1 MRGCSTFN
9 METGTKGWNVA
20 SFSDEI
26 QNEEFYKYEK
36 CYRKETICELKG
48 EKILNLR
55 IPAELGQNDFK
66 KLMTLINH
74 WNCNEI
80 KWRNIKWRI
89 LQIQTNVKRLYMKG
103 RVKNSYFDLR
113 IPAELGQNGFKME
126 LEAFDFGKPLKLK
139 WIKSNSGSSN
149 FIFQNHT
156 RVFFKS
162 IPDRHRGRSVSK
174 TTETETQ
181 ICQI

>member
-1 MRGCSTFN
+1 MFNIQYGNRHKGMKRGLIQWWN
-9 METGTKGWNVA
+9 TKWRILQIRKVLSKRDYLWIEGRQ
-20 SFSDEI
+20 I
-26 QNEEFYKYEK
+26 Q
-36 CYRKETICELKG
+36 
-48 EKILNLR
+48 ILNLR

-89 LQIQTNVKRLYMKG
+89 LQLQKNVKRLLMKG

-162 IPDRHRGRSVSK
+162 IPDHF
-174 TTETETQ
+174 
-181 ICQI
+181 